1 MYNELSKRFWW
12 TKLSESDVGNMD
24 QGLPPNT
31 RGIGTGHIEGTGVG
45 SRSRRQDL
53 PVDARAMQGVWLLIG
68 SLGVFFFASI
78 LLYVV
83 YIAMRLQSERAIT
96 QRLILPWSFLPSTL
110 LLIGVSV
117 CLEWGL
123 RAARRDRHVQV
134 RRLVVAACVMGIG
147 FLFVQSDGMN
157 RLLIGL
163 ADAPTRNESAYGY
176 TFILAFLHAAHV
188 VGGVIGL
195 WWTARNALAD
205 RYDHER
211 TIGLRFCAVY
221 WHFLDIVWLLLLVSF
236 WIALTLVNGRIGN

>member
-134 RRLVVAACVMGIG
+134 RRLVVAGNWVPVCSIRWDEPIAHRTRRCTDSQRKCLWIHVYIGIFACRARCRWSDR
-147 FLFVQSDGMN
+147 FVVDGKKCVSGSLRSREN
-157 RLLIGL
+157 DWTSVLCRLLALLRYRL
-163 ADAPTRNESAYGY
+163 A
-176 TFILAFLHAAHV
+176 AAA
-188 VGGVIGL
+188 G
-195 WWTARNALAD
+195 
-205 RYDHER
+205 
-211 TIGLRFCAVY
+211 
-221 WHFLDIVWLLLLVSF
+221 
-236 WIALTLVNGRIGN
+236 